1 MQSTLPQVALA
12 ALGTALL
19 STSPALAGLTPA
31 AAGSETHLGRLLF
44 TSDLL
49 SDANLPANRVDDAAD
64 QLYNFPST
72 AVTTLIIEIA
82 GHKNANDFGIYDPLA
97 TDLKGSQ
104 LVVFDGPETRD
115 LPSSP
120 TVTKTIT
127 FDALNKK
134 VTVNGVTKTF
144 QSTQFGFFLGYD
156 SGANDQSY
164 AYTLYSEP
172 ARNSS
177 AIGADALKTSR
188 PRTAES
194 QGDRLVTFSNWTETT
209 INGVQVRAN
218 GSKVFDRIL
227 AWEDLETGSD
237 YDYNDMVL
245 GLSMTV
251 VPEPT
256 TVVAGTLLGLPALI
270 GLLRA
275 GRRRQG
281 A

>member
-1 MQSTLPQVALA
+1 MKSTLPQVALA
-12 ALGTALL
+12 ALGTGLL
-19 STSPALAGLTPA
+19 STSPALAGLTPV

-49 SDANLPANRVDDAAD
+49 SDANHPANRVDDAAD
-64 QLYNFPST
+64 QLYSFPSS

-82 GHKNANDFGIYDPLA
+82 GHKNANDFGIYDPLN
-97 TDLKGSQ
+97 TDTRF
-104 LVVFDGPETRD
+104 VIFDGPEGPKATE
-115 LPSSP
+115 
-120 TVTKTIT
+120 TIT

-172 ARNSS
+172 FRNTN
-177 AIGADALKTSR
+177 AKNADASKSG
-188 PRTAES
+188 RTAAES
-194 QGDRLVTFSNWTETT
+194 KGDRLVTIHTWTETT
-209 INGVQVRAN
+209 INGVPVMAN
-218 GSKVFDRIL
+218 GNKVFDRIL
-227 AWEDLETGSD
+227 AWEDLETSSD

-256 TVVAGTLLGLPALI
+256 TVVAGTLLGLPAVI